1 MQIHK
6 KYIKKKFYTLPMFS
20 SKKIKQEYLPS
31 VLWRV
36 VFISKETCVSI
47 CQEQIEFRHT
57 QIIP

>member
-1 MQIHK
+1 
-6 KYIKKKFYTLPMFS
+6 MFS

-47 CQEQIEFRHT
+47 YQEQIEFRHT